1 MVQFLNLI
9 MNYTKKCMVN
19 IMILVNKVKV
29 EMVDQ
34 ILAVV
39 VVGSGAS
46 GSSSGS
52 GASINGNSIF
62 GRSGYDDEEDDDEEK
77 ILKGEEEIK
86 MNPI

>member
-39 VVGSGAS
+39 GGRGSGAS

-62 GRSGYDDEEDDDEEK
+62 GRSGYDDEDDDDDEEK
-77 ILKGEEEIK
+77 Y
-86 MNPI
+86 